1 MTLQSFMVV
10 RGVACRIV
18 SSLWALRL
26 STTSLTQPRRSTSR
40 LGFQTNGIN
49 QTMKQTTEQVKARL
63 EEEAERHRKSAWHGH
78 IWRPQISE
86 EEKAQREKQIDR
98 GEIPF

>member
-1 MTLQSFMVV
+1 
-10 RGVACRIV
+10 
-18 SSLWALRL
+18 
-26 STTSLTQPRRSTSR
+26 
-40 LGFQTNGIN
+40 
-49 QTMKQTTEQVKARL
+49 MKQTPEQVKARL
-63 EEEAERHRKSAWHGH
+63 EEEAERHRKSAWHGQ